1 VFAAFGRSREL
12 VRGNGWNVFGVI
24 VVVFLAVVA
33 VSIAAGLG
41 SASLG
46 SLGRALV
53 QWVVNAAVAP
63 VTALSASV
71 LYFALRGGAYTPMPP
86 PASTVP

>member
-24 VVVFLAVVA
+24 VLVFVTVVVVS
-33 VSIAAGLG
+33 VTAGLV
-41 SASLG
+41 SAGLG

-53 QWVVNAAVAP
+53 QWAVNAVLAP
-63 VTALSASV
+63 VTALSAAV
-71 LYFALRGGAYTPMPP
+71 LYFALRR
-86 PASTVP
+86 